1 MNEPECKS
9 ALHGVYAP
17 LLFAFCILFYN
28 PSLFFL
34 PSEPVYMAFFPA
46 GFFSLLAC
54 SLVLCSPS
62 ALISAGRALNP
73 YAVLSVFVFAAVVLI
88 QYLLHDEYRLIHLA
102 ESIVWISVPF
112 CAMIFNAA
120 FRKVFFHFLAFF
132 SVWQMIFFFWNPG
145 NRVIT
150 GNINFTSA
158 LLILSLP
165 FLLLYLYRF
174 LRDRKKVLK
183 RNAVLSLLPFILCGG
198 VILLYCESR
207 GAFLGLFCV
216 SLLFL
221 YLHFSD
227 RLRRIMLYS
236 GLFCLICGTLLF
248 VRFGVEPLSRA
259 IANEDRPFLYAGTVN
274 MILDHPLFGVGG
286 VSFENAFVKYK
297 PLEYF
302 FARYVADR
310 SNHPHNQEL
319 YMLSSYGLIAYLAWL
334 FLLYFPVFVLLL
346 RIYRRQSMA
355 PEIKLSLFLF
365 LCALLHS
372 QFDLIFYFFPTYLIL
387 LILLGLFWHEV
398 FIRKQESASAVKVGS
413 KTVFVFRLAGL
424 LFCCLACL
432 SAAKAIYSSWMTW
445 RLMTVPM
452 SRAERLE
459 LIQRIAAF
467 APDEYKQNY
476 ALLILSEKLKA
487 PEVTL
492 KVANA
497 MLGSNIPNYGHL
509 HFVRAT
515 ALARLGD
522 LPGAYEAYRLDA
534 ENYPLTV
541 RPYLAMISLA
551 RRMGRNELLP
561 PLESALNERLK
572 LREIT
577 PRMLEAIRKN
587 PFYDMRPWW
596 IPKAEG
602 GPGGEVL
609 LPDGRR
615 VNWY

>member
-9 ALHGVYAP
+9 VSYGAYVP
-17 LLFAFCILFYN
+17 LLFAFCILLYN

-34 PSEPVYMAFFPA
+34 PSRPVYMAFFPA
-46 GFFSLLAC
+46 AFFSLLAL
-54 SLVLCSPS
+54 SLVLFFPS
-62 ALISAGRALNP
+62 VLIPVFRTLNP
-73 YAVLSVFVFAAVVLI
+73 YAILSLSVFAAVVLI
-88 QYLLHDEYRLIHLA
+88 QYFLHDEYRLIHLA

-112 CAMIFNAA
+112 CVMIFYSG
-120 FRKVFFHFLAFF
+120 FRKVFFHFLALF
-132 SVWQMIFFFWNPG
+132 SVWQMIFFCWHPRNLG
-145 NRVIT
+145 IT

-165 FLLLYLYRF
+165 FLLFYLYCF
-174 LRDRKKVLK
+174 LRDRKKVSK

-198 VILLYCESR
+198 AILLQCGSR

-248 VRFGVEPLSRA
+248 VRFGVGPLSRA

-274 MILDHPLFGVGG
+274 MILDHPLLGVGG

-302 FARYVADR
+302 FARHVSDR
-310 SNHPHNQEL
+310 TNHPHNQEL
-319 YMLSSYGLIAYLAWL
+319 YMLSSYGLIGYLAWL
-334 FLLYFPVFVLLL
+334 FLLYFPVFALL
-346 RIYRRQSMA
+346 RRLCRRQSMD

-372 QFDLIFYFFPTYLIL
+372 QFDLIFFFFPTNLIL

-424 LFCCLACL
+424 LVLCLACL
-432 SAAKAIYSSWMTW
+432 AAARAVYSSWMTW

-476 ALLILSEKLKA
+476 ALLLLSGNLNA
-487 PEVTL
+487 PEVSLRVADIML
-492 KVANA
+492 K
-497 MLGSNIPNYGHL
+497 SNIPNYGHL
-509 HFVRAT
+509 HFFRGM

-551 RRMGRNELLP
+551 KKMGCSERLP
-561 PLESALNERLK
+561 FLESALNERLK
-572 LREIT
+572 LREIN

-602 GPGGEVL
+602 GPGGDVL

>member
-1 MNEPECKS
+1 MNKPESKS
-9 ALHGVYAP
+9 SSYGIYVP
-17 LLFAFCILFYN
+17 LLFAFCILLYN

-34 PSEPVYMAFFPA
+34 PSRPVYMAFFPA

-54 SLVLCSPS
+54 SLVLFSPS
-62 ALISAGRALNP
+62 GLISAFRALNP
-73 YAVLSVFVFAAVVLI
+73 YATLSLFVFAVVVLI
-88 QYLLHDEYRLIHLA
+88 QYFFHAEYRLIHLA
-102 ESIVWISVPF
+102 ESIVWISVPL
-112 CAMIFNAA
+112 CAMVFHSA
-120 FRKVFFHFLAFF
+120 FRKIFFHFLAFF
-132 SVWQMIFFFWNPG
+132 SIWQMIFFWWNPRNHG
-145 NRVIT
+145 IT
-150 GNINFTSA
+150 GNINFTTA

-165 FLLLYLYRF
+165 FLLFYLYRF
-174 LRDRKKVLK
+174 LRDRKNVSK
-183 RNAVLSLLPFILCGG
+183 RKAVLFLFPVVLCGG
-198 VILLYCESR
+198 AILLQCGSR

-259 IANEDRPFLYAGTVN
+259 IANEDRPFFYAGTVN
-274 MILDHPLFGVGG
+274 MILDHPLLGVGG

-319 YMLSSYGLIAYLAWL
+319 YMLSSYGVIAYLAWL
-334 FLLYFPVFVLLL
+334 FLLYFPVFVLLR
-346 RIYRRQSMA
+346 RIYRRQSMD

-365 LCALLHS
+365 LSALFHS

-398 FIRKQESASAVKVGS
+398 FIRKQDSASAVKVGS

-445 RLMTVPM
+445 RLMTLPM
-452 SRAERLE
+452 SRAERLA
-459 LIQRIAAF
+459 LISRIAEF

-509 HFVRAT
+509 HFVRAA

-561 PLESALNERLK
+561 SLESALNERLK
-572 LREIT
+572 LREIS
-577 PRMLEAIRKN
+577 PGMLEAIRKDA
-587 PFYDMRPWW
+587 FYDMRPWS
-596 IPKAEG
+596 IPKEYG
-602 GPGGEVL
+602 GPGGEVVF
-609 LPDGRR
+609 PDGRR
-615 VNWY
+615 FNW